1 MNVDGLPVPK
11 LAAAET
17 ERESAIEAIPSDT
30 KTAMTR
36 ATAGLV
42 LHMRRCPAALSVVRC
57 LSAETQC
64 RDSV

>member
-1 MNVDGLPVPK
+1 MNVGDLPVPK

-17 ERESAIEAIPSDT
+17 EYESAIEAILYDT

-36 ATAGLV
+36 AAASLV